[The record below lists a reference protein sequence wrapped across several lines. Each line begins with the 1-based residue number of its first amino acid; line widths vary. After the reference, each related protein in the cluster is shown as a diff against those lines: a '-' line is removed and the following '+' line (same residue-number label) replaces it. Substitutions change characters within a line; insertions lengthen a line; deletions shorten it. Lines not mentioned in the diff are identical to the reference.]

1 MITLNKQY
9 VAEISELIKNLLT
22 FCKYKVQVKSDEI
35 SLVCSK
41 NDLKKVILFLKDN
54 PSFNLDTLI
63 DITAIDF
70 PSETKR
76 FSVVYNFLSVTKNFR
91 LKIKVKISEDESVQS
106 ICDVFCCA
114 NWYEREIWD
123 LFGINFKNHPD
134 LRRILTDYGFNGFPL
149 RKDFPLSGNVEVRYD
164 FTSKKVVYEPVKLT
178 QSFRSFDFESPWEG
192 EKQTEK
198 KND

>member
-1 MITLNKQY
+1 MITFNKQY

-91 LKIKVKISEDESVQS
+91 LKIKVKLSEDESVQS

-123 LFGINFKNHPD
+123 LFGIRFSEHPD
-134 LRRILTDYGFNGFPL
+134 LRRILTDYDFEGHPL
-149 RKDFPLSGNVEVRYD
+149 RKDFPLTGNLEVRY
-164 FTSKKVVYEPVKLT
+164 SE
-178 QSFRSFDFESPWEG
+178 
-192 EKQTEK
+192 EK
-198 KND
+198 KKSY

>member
-22 FCKYKVQVKSDEI
+22 FCKYKVQVQTDEI

-76 FSVVYNFLSVTKNFR
+76 FSVVYNFLSVTKKFR
-91 LKIKVKISEDESVQS
+91 
-106 ICDVFCCA
+106 
-114 NWYEREIWD
+114 
-123 LFGINFKNHPD
+123 
-134 LRRILTDYGFNGFPL
+134 
-149 RKDFPLSGNVEVRYD
+149 
-164 FTSKKVVYEPVKLT
+164 
-178 QSFRSFDFESPWEG
+178 
-192 EKQTEK
+192 
-198 KND
+198 